1 MIWRDKEGKI
11 VSCIEK
17 IKVLNQNLQE
27 LYLLS
32 LTFAEVKLTPEYQ
45 YALED
50 AILFGINT
58 EYFETVLAD
67 FIKEASSTPNQLI
80 AFKQ

>member
-1 MIWRDKEGKI
+1 MIWRDKEGRV
-11 VSCIEK
+11 VSCLEK

-27 LYLLS
+27 LYS
-32 LTFAEVKLTPEYQ
+32 LNLPFAEVKLTPEYQ

-58 EYFETVLAD
+58 KYFETVLAD
-67 FIKEASSTPNQLI
+67 FIKEVSSTPNQPLL
-80 AFKQ
+80 FK